1 MTKESKPKQSK
12 NKNKCPFGHNYN
24 KDVDKTPDC
33 DYCSRWEDCINN
45 RTKN

>member
-1 MTKESKPKQSK
+1 MTKKLKPEKLK
-12 NKNKCPFGHNYN
+12 NKNKCPFSHRWN
-24 KDVDKTPDC
+24 KDADKTPDC